1 MHRSDFP
8 SNSIL
13 LFLLIIS
20 SFAIFFSCYR
30 LQAQL
35 LEVLDTGSKAP
46 QIDSEIVELTNELKE
61 LFEVGG
67 DQIDYTMEWAKKAQ
81 EIIKQPTRTR
91 HDHQID
97 SSSEESRRLDL
108 WFHESMFLSR
118 NVRKRG

>member
-1 MHRSDFP
+1 MKFHSFIFANHFIP
-8 SNSIL
+8 
-13 LFLLIIS
+13 
-20 SFAIFFSCYR
+20 FAIFFSCYR

-108 WFHESMFLSR
+108 WFHESMYLSSVEI
-118 NVRKRG
+118 NSEAGIAGS